1 MFSFSNEKYENSN
14 SKLNDQQPKKKKKN
28 QKYVKIDLLI
38 AN

>member
-14 SKLNDQQPKKKKKN
+14 SKLNDQQPKKKKI
-28 QKYVKIDLLI
+28 QKYVKIDLPI